1 METKNPDEFVLN
13 ELDFLD
19 QYKRILV
26 PPERP
31 NSGGLALFWKNDLNL
46 TVLSSNKN
54 VIDTEITHKGIFFFG
69 SFIHGEPDVSKRRYV
84 WDQILSISANR
95 DHPWFL
101 TGDFNEIINNSEKDG
116 GPL

>member
-1 METKNPDEFVLN
+1 METKNPDDFVLK

-54 VIDTEITHKGIFFFG
+54 VIDTEITHKGNFFFG
-69 SFIHGEPDVSKRRYV
+69 SFIYGEPDVSKRGYV
-84 WDQILSISANR
+84 WDQILYI
-95 DHPWFL
+95 
-101 TGDFNEIINNSEKDG
+101 
-116 GPL
+116 